1 MNNEQIASNMGVT
14 AKTLY
19 EWQARFGDIREA
31 IKRGKAP
38 VDIQVENALLKRALG
53 YQYEEVTTEIEDIP
67 TGKTDEFG
75 NPIFKQRKH
84 IKKVAKT
91 VPPETAAAFI
101 WLKNRRPDKWRDK
114 REYVADVSNGTL
126 RNIQTIASLINNPVP
141 DVDISDLTGDDRD
154 A

>member
-1 MNNEQIASNMGVT
+1 MGINPAT
-14 AKTLY
+14 FYRWKDK
-19 EWQARFGDIREA
+19 FGEFCEA
-31 IKRGKAP
+31 IKKGKAP

-67 TGKTDEFG
+67 TGRTDEYG

-91 VPPETAAAFI
+91 IPPETAAAFI

-114 REYVADVSNGTL
+114 REYVADVSSGTL
-126 RNIQTIASLINNPVP
+126 KNIQTIASLINNPVP
-141 DVDISDLTGDDRD
+141 DVDISELTGDDHD